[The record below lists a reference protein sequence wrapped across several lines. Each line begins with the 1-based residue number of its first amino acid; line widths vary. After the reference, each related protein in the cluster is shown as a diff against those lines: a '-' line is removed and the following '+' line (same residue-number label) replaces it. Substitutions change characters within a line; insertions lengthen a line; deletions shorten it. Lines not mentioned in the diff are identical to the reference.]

1 MMEAGTHIKTT
12 QHQIAAYWPT
22 QGHARDF
29 STAGRIG
36 TWVSSNEKVLNKKN
50 QCELVKLL
58 SDQFPE
64 LTLLETKDFAG
75 RAARWAK

>member
-1 MMEAGTHIKTT
+1 MEAGTHVKTT

-22 QGHARDF
+22 LGGSRDF
-29 STAGRIG
+29 AMAGKIG
-36 TWVSSNEKVLNKKN
+36 TWVSSNEKVLNKKS